1 MNKKISIIAGIIII
15 ASIIGIASIFSYDQ
29 TNNIFDGE
37 IKKDHDYVWSGPLGV
52 TQYEHRLGEDVF
64 LVMRGLQPNER
75 GTVEIFTPPGILFK
89 SFEYDGS
96 LKSDFN
102 FYFYPDTSV
111 FSKICTPEELVGIWK
126 IVFTNNAYPT
136 LEFKMSDEYLPG
148 GEAGVKTEC

>member
-1 MNKKISIIAGIIII
+1 LNKKIPIIAGIIII
-15 ASIIGIASIFSYDQ
+15 ASITGIASMFSYVQ

-52 TQYEHRLGEDVF
+52 TQYEHRLGDDVF
-64 LVMRGLQPNER
+64 MVMRGLQPNES
-75 GTVEIFTPPGILFK
+75 GTVEIFTPLGVLFK

-96 LKSDFN
+96 KKSDFN
-102 FYFYPDTSV
+102 LYFYPDTSV

-126 IVFTNNAYPT
+126 VVFTNNAYPT

-148 GEAGVKTEC
+148 GEASVKTEC